1 MSESSSAV
9 TRRLPRGSL
18 RGIEKLAVPIADT
31 VNQKS
36 WLKASTRPVWRY
48 LGKNFVTGLSKNLY
62 ELHGLENLRAMQA
75 PAGMVLIANHRSFF
89 DLFFTAAVVLEERSD
104 LVARMCFPVRK
115 DFFFDHPLG
124 LFINVALTSAS
135 MWPPIFRDDR
145 RGEFN
150 PIAMAQI
157 GEVMRRGTLCGIH
170 PEGTRGK
177 GPDPY
182 ALGSA
187 KPGIGQLLLAS
198 DPDVV
203 VLPTWILGMS
213 NDFVGTARRN
223 FRPAGKRGEPVRIWY
238 GEPMRAGDLIARCGD
253 DPQAI
258 AEAVMEPVAALGALD
273 RAHREANPRSA

>member
-1 MSESSSAV
+1 MTESSSAV

-18 RGIEKLAVPIADT
+18 RGLEKLAVPIADG
-31 VNQKS
+31 VNQRA
-36 WLKASTRPVWRY
+36 WLKASTRPIWRY

-62 ELHGLENLRAMQA
+62 ELHGLEHLRAMAA

-89 DLFFTAAVVLEERSD
+89 DLFFTAAVVLDERSD

-177 GPDPY
+177 GDDPY

-198 DPDVV
+198 DPEVV
-203 VLPTWILGMS
+203 VLPAWILGMS
-213 NDFVGTARRN
+213 NDFIGTARRN
-223 FRPAGKRGEPVRIWY
+223 FRPAGQRGEPVRIWY
-238 GEPMRAGDLIARCGD
+238 GEAMRAGDLVARCGD

-273 RAHREANPRSA
+273 RAHRAANPRSA